1 MGVPFS
7 SNQLSMIYALAL
19 AGKFQDNCNC
29 DGYATSI
36 FTLSVSSASE
46 NGFHNCS
53 HPHHHLTHNHHKHP
67 DYHYLRKK
75 QVASLGTANNAAV
88 LWPQLIAQA
97 VAGVPQKYF
106 LWNLKQFENW
116 ENFRRHQVGNPLVYF
131 LGTFFFRESTFA
143 IKGNSD
149 NWISSRYSQV
159 IGFLSVHSLDIFQH
173 HYYKDFWKSFSS
185 IKTLFCWLA
194 WNSFFFGIIIRFSDC
209 AAKLSP
215 QFLF

>member
-1 MGVPFS
+1 
-7 SNQLSMIYALAL
+7 MIYALAL

-67 DYHYLRKK
+67 DYHYLCKK

-106 LWNLKQFENW
+106 L
-116 ENFRRHQVGNPLVYF
+116 
-131 LGTFFFRESTFA
+131 
-143 IKGNSD
+143 
-149 NWISSRYSQV
+149 
-159 IGFLSVHSLDIFQH
+159 
-173 HYYKDFWKSFSS
+173 
-185 IKTLFCWLA
+185 
-194 WNSFFFGIIIRFSDC
+194 
-209 AAKLSP
+209 
-215 QFLF
+215 

>member
-67 DYHYLRKK
+67 DYHYLRKN

-143 IKGNSD
+143 IEGNSD
-149 NWISSRYSQV
+149 NWIYTIDPIVAILKWLPFYHNTPWISLSALLLL
-159 IGFLSVHSLDIFQH
+159 GFLAVIFKH
-173 HYYKDFWKSFSS
+173 KNTFLLANMKLIFWYY
-185 IKTLFCWLA
+185 
-194 WNSFFFGIIIRFSDC
+194 N
-209 AAKLSP
+209 
-215 QFLF
+215 